1 MFSMFKRASLLMLS
15 IMAALMFAFS
25 LPAQAE
31 QEEADVAQREM
42 SQLAGADFWRQVR
55 QGEEGYTTSQFLSL
69 IHI

>member
-31 QEEADVAQREM
+31 QKEADVAQREM
-42 SQLAGADFWRQVR
+42 SQLAGADF
-55 QGEEGYTTSQFLSL
+55 
-69 IHI
+69 